1 MREFMAPD
9 PAQGAEKELVPLRA
23 RSGFVK
29 GVRPWSP
36 DAKHP
41 VDPVVKSM
49 LGKTDRKLKE
59 TGTRQQLTLDWQLRR
74 WVFRIGGPLRLE
86 HGAGDS
92 RGTVAESPE
101 ARDSI
106 PGDANLP
113 RFRGCRKLA
122 FECTSVEGQL
132 PQHDWQRRGFY
143 AGVLTSLSM
152 KQMDLSTK
160 GSSSTMQVVHHN
172 PYRWQISWPWRG
184 GNILRRL

>member
-1 MREFMAPD
+1 VREFMAPD
-9 PAQGAEKELVPLRA
+9 PTQGAEKELAPLRA

-29 GVRPWSP
+29 GVRPW
-36 DAKHP
+36 HP

-59 TGTRQQLTLDWQLRR
+59 TGTRQQLTPDWQLWR

-132 PQHDWQRRGFY
+132 PRHDWQRRGFY
-143 AGVLTSLSM
+143 AGVLTSLPM
-152 KQMDLSTK
+152 KQMDPLDEGLK
-160 GSSSTMQVVHHN
+160 QRNAGSSSQSLPLADKLAVA
-172 PYRWQISWPWRG
+172 RWQHSAKAVAQE
-184 GNILRRL
+184 

>member
-1 MREFMAPD
+1 
-9 PAQGAEKELVPLRA
+9 
-23 RSGFVK
+23 
-29 GVRPWSP
+29 
-36 DAKHP
+36 
-41 VDPVVKSM
+41 M

-86 HGAGDS
+86 HGVGDS
-92 RGTVAESPE
+92 RGTPAESPE

-143 AGVLTSLSM
+143 AGVLTSLPI
-152 KQMDLSTK
+152 KQMDPLDEGLK
-160 GSSSTMQVVHHN
+160 QCNADSSSQSLPSADKLAVA
-172 PYRWQISWPWRG
+172 RG
-184 GNILRRL
+184 QHSAKAVAQE